1 MKKFLKTAAAALTVA
16 GVLSA
21 GATGMAAPAKPS
33 KMFINGVY
41 QEDMLIVNDRTMVQL
56 RAFNDPKSFIY
67 SYETATKTII
77 INNPVK
83 KMTVLLKN
91 GLKTAEVNGKD
102 VKLDA
107 PVTVKAGRTYIPVR
121 FVTETLGGKV
131 DYDSS
136 AKYIIVRT
144 PTGDEQF
151 NTLKSGDLAKAR
163 ALAIKLTRINNGKEI
178 EPYGEGFSTTY
189 TFPKGEALRYFISY
203 KGLETYV
210 EINAKGIAEIKWQ
223 KDTLGKN
230 GQAGE
235 EPKPFGESVTFTD
248 NFMADM
254 LTYGSVDS
262 TGKYTE
268 LGVINR
274 YTDKQYANVVIMP
287 IDGEVRTDAK

>member
-1 MKKFLKTAAAALTVA
+1 MKKWKKAAAAAVIVA

-21 GATGMAAPAKPS
+21 GTSSMAAPAKPS
-33 KMFINGVY
+33 KMFINGLY
-41 QEDMLIVNDRTMVQL
+41 QQDVLVVNDRTMVQL

-77 INNPVK
+77 IENPVK
-83 KMTVLLKN
+83 KMTVHLKN
-91 GLKTAEVNGKD
+91 GSKTAEVNGKN

-121 FVTETLGGKV
+121 FVTETLGGTV
-131 DYDSS
+131 DYDNS

-144 PTGDEQF
+144 PTGEEQF
-151 NTLKSGDLAKAR
+151 KTLKNGDLEKAR
-163 ALAIKLTRINNGKEI
+163 ELAIRITRVNNGTEI

-203 KGLETYV
+203 KGLTTYV

-230 GQAGE
+230 GEAGK
-235 EPKPFGESVTFTD
+235 EPKPFGESVIFSD

-254 LTYGSVDS
+254 VTYGTVDS
-262 TGKYTE
+262 AGKYTE

-274 YTDKQYANVVIMP
+274 YENKEYANVIIMP
-287 IDGEVRTDAK
+287 IEGEVRTDAK

>member
-1 MKKFLKTAAAALTVA
+1 MRKWMKAAAAALTVA

-21 GATGMAAPAKPS
+21 GTTSLAASAQPS

-41 QEDMLIVNDRTMVQL
+41 QEDVLVVNDRTMVQL
-56 RAFNDPKSFIY
+56 RAFNDPKSFVY

-77 INNPVK
+77 IHNPVQ
-83 KMTVLLKN
+83 KMTVHLKN
-91 GLKTAEVNGKD
+91 GLKSAEVNGKN

-131 DYDSS
+131 DYDNG
-136 AKYIIVRT
+136 AKHIIVRT
-144 PTGDEQF
+144 PTGEEQF
-151 NTLKSGDLAKAR
+151 KTLKNGDLAEAR
-163 ALAIKLTRINNGKEI
+163 ALAINLTRISNGTEI
-178 EPYGEGFSTTY
+178 APYGEGFTTTY
-189 TFPKGEALRYFISY
+189 RFPKGEALRYFISY

-223 KDTLGKN
+223 KDTLGEN
-230 GQAGE
+230 GEAGK
-235 EPKPFGESVTFTD
+235 EPKPFGESVTFID

-254 LTYGSVDS
+254 LNYGSVDS

-274 YTDKQYANVVIMP
+274 YIDKEYANVIIMP
-287 IDGEVRTDAK
+287 IDGETRTDAR